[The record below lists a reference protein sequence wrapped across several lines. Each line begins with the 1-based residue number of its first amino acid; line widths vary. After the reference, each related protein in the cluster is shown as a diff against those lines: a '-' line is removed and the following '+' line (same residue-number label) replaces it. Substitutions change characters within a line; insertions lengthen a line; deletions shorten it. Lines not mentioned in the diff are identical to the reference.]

1 MKIKIASNGYLS
13 LTKAM
18 LVAKNFIKSN
28 IGFSYTGQ
36 ICVIAASLIQMFLIN
51 IYLGLDKYGT
61 LVTLISIF
69 TLMSLIT
76 HFKTKE
82 VTTRYLVTEINRKS
96 YSQIHI
102 LKIGI
107 FLDTLSLF
115 IMLSLSYFV
124 LPEFINILKIDFKN
138 FDYIMTF
145 ALYFGINLFQNTF
158 IGYFQANK
166 KFNIINSLLILQ
178 SVLLIVFICIYII
191 FYKFNLMHVI
201 NSLLFASLI
210 TTLIYGILLYLNIKQ
225 EELSVNDDKSTITK
239 SYFSLGFKL
248 YLGGFVKVGYVNF
261 ENPILLF
268 FTNLETVGLYQ
279 TIKKVFIPITF
290 IIQPYGMLTASN
302 MINFFDSN
310 KKTELHNLILKNSK
324 YLILASIPIYILIFS
339 LTEYYLNL
347 QLVNIGYLNGDLYK
361 ILCVLAI
368 YSFLP
373 LMSWWSGNFIILY
386 KPVITIYTNLTAS
399 ITNIAFPIIVMTSA
413 GYNTLFYFVLALLV
427 ARIPTWVVS
436 FILYFRY
443 RSESIKYN
451 IPII

>member
-1 MKIKIASNGYLS
+1 MKIKIPGTGYLS
-13 LTKAM
+13 PSKAM

-36 ICVIAASLIQMFLIN
+36 IFVIAASLIQMFLIN

-69 TLMSLIT
+69 TLMSLLT

-82 VTTRYLVTEINRKS
+82 VTTRYLVTEIKRKS
-96 YSQIHI
+96 SSQIHI

-107 FLDTLSLF
+107 LLDTLSLF

-124 LPEFINILKIDFKN
+124 IPEIINILKIDFKN

-248 YLGGFVKVGYVNF
+248 YLGGFVKIGYVNF

-290 IIQPYGMLTASN
+290 IIQPLGMLTASS
-302 MINFFDSN
+302 MINYFDSN
-310 KKTELHNLILKNSK
+310 KKTELHDLILKNSK

-347 QLVNIGYLNGDLYK
+347 QLVNIGYLDGDLYK

-373 LMSWWSGNFIILY
+373 LLSWWSSNFVILY
-386 KPVITIYTNLTAS
+386 KPVITIYTNFTAS
-399 ITNIAFPIIVMTSA
+399 ITNITFPIIVMTSS
-413 GYNTLFYFVLALLV
+413 GYNTLYYFVLALLV

-436 FILYFRY
+436 FILYIRY

-451 IPII
+451 TQTI